1 MAEEVKEGLFKQ
13 LFYEDNTFSLTR
25 LIAFLGY
32 LTFMIG
38 SIYLLVN
45 NIDWGGYPVFA
56 TYTGAV
62 GAAVQTTNKYIN
74 SKYNSPTG
82 SYGSENTGSV
92 PSINEQS
99 NTKKQIDPNIG
110 SK

>member
-1 MAEEVKEGLFKQ
+1 MAEQNEGLFKQ
-13 LFYEDNTFSLTR
+13 LFYEDGTFSLTR

-38 SIYLLVN
+38 SLYLLIN

-62 GAAVQTTNKYIN
+62 GAAVQTTNKFIN
-74 SKYNSPTG
+74 SKYNSPVG
-82 SYGSENTGSV
+82 SYSDISSQTTEQTNTRKTFDPNTG
-92 PSINEQS
+92 
-99 NTKKQIDPNIG
+99 TK
-110 SK
+110 

>member
-1 MAEEVKEGLFKQ
+1 MAEQNEGLFKQ
-13 LFYEDNTFSLTR
+13 LFYECGTFSLTR

-38 SIYLLVN
+38 SLYLLIN

-62 GAAVQTTNKYIN
+62 GAAVQTTNKFIN
-74 SKYNSPTG
+74 SKYNSPAGAYIDLSDQTT
-82 SYGSENTGSV
+82 EQTNTRKTFDPNTG
-92 PSINEQS
+92 
-99 NTKKQIDPNIG
+99 TK
-110 SK
+110 

>member
-1 MAEEVKEGLFKQ
+1 MAEQNEGLFRQ
-13 LFYEDNTFSLTR
+13 LFYECGIFSLTR

-38 SIYLLVN
+38 SLYLLIN

-62 GAAVQTTNKYIN
+62 GAAVQTTNKFIN
-74 SKYNSPTG
+74 SKYNSPVG
-82 SYGSENTGSV
+82 SYVDLNGQTTEQTNTRKTFDPNTG
-92 PSINEQS
+92 
-99 NTKKQIDPNIG
+99 TK
-110 SK
+110 

>member
-1 MAEEVKEGLFKQ
+1 MAEQNEGLFRQ
-13 LFYEDNTFSLTR
+13 LFYECGIFSLTR

-38 SIYLLVN
+38 SLYLLIN

-62 GAAVQTTNKYIN
+62 GAAVQTTNKFIN
-74 SKYNSPTG
+74 SKYNSPVG
-82 SYGSENTGSV
+82 SYVDLSGQTTEQPNPRKTFDPNTG
-92 PSINEQS
+92 
-99 NTKKQIDPNIG
+99 TK
-110 SK
+110 

>member
-1 MAEEVKEGLFKQ
+1 MAEQNEGLFRQ
-13 LFYEDNTFSLTR
+13 LFYECGIFSLTR

-38 SIYLLVN
+38 SLYLLIN

-62 GAAVQTTNKYIN
+62 GAAVQTTNKFIN
-74 SKYNSPTG
+74 SKYNSPVG
-82 SYGSENTGSV
+82 SYADLSGQTTEQTNTRKTFDPNTG
-92 PSINEQS
+92 
-99 NTKKQIDPNIG
+99 TK
-110 SK
+110 

>member
-1 MAEEVKEGLFKQ
+1 MAKVKEGLFKQ
-13 LFYEDNTFSLTR
+13 LFYESGMFSLTR

-38 SIYLLVN
+38 SFYLLVN

-74 SKYNSPTG
+74 SKYNSPVGAYMYDTNG
-82 SYGSENTGSV
+82 S
-92 PSINEQS
+92 SINEQS

-110 SK
+110 TK

>member
-1 MAEEVKEGLFKQ
+1 MAEQNEGLFRQ
-13 LFYEDNTFSLTR
+13 LFYECGIFSLTR

-38 SIYLLVN
+38 SLYLLIN

-62 GAAVQTTNKYIN
+62 GAAVQTTNKFIN
-74 SKYNSPTG
+74 SKYNSPVG
-82 SYGSENTGSV
+82 SYVDLSGQTTEQTNTRKTFDPNTG
-92 PSINEQS
+92 
-99 NTKKQIDPNIG
+99 TK
-110 SK
+110 

>member
-1 MAEEVKEGLFKQ
+1 MAEQNGGLFKQ
-13 LFYEDNTFSLTR
+13 LFYECGIFSLTR

-38 SIYLLVN
+38 SLYLLIN

-62 GAAVQTTNKYIN
+62 GAAVQTTNKFIN
-74 SKYNSPTG
+74 SKYNSPVG
-82 SYGSENTGSV
+82 SYVDLSGQTTEQTNTRKTFDPNTG
-92 PSINEQS
+92 
-99 NTKKQIDPNIG
+99 TK
-110 SK
+110 

>member
-13 LFYEDNTFSLTR
+13 LFYEDDTFSLTR

-38 SIYLLVN
+38 SLYLLVN

-62 GAAVQTTNKYIN
+62 GAAMQTTNKYIN
-74 SKYNSPTG
+74 SKYNSEVGT
-82 SYGSENTGSV
+82 YKEKNDA
-92 PSINEQS
+92 E
-99 NTKKQIDPNIG
+99 
-110 SK
+110 

>member
-1 MAEEVKEGLFKQ
+1 MAEINEGLIRQ

-38 SIYLLVN
+38 SFYLLLN

-74 SKYNSPTG
+74 SKYNSPVG
-82 SYGSENTGSV
+82 SYGFDTNCCNT
-92 PSINEQS
+92 
-99 NTKKQIDPNIG
+99 
-110 SK
+110 

>member
-1 MAEEVKEGLFKQ
+1 MTEANEGLIKQ
-13 LFYEDNTFSLTR
+13 LFYEDGGFSLTR

-38 SIYLLVN
+38 SLYLLIN

-62 GAAVQTTNKYIN
+62 GAAVQTTNKFIN
-74 SKYNSPTG
+74 SKYNSPVG
-82 SYGSENTGSV
+82 SYSNGELSGAG
-92 PSINEQS
+92 INEQS
-99 NTKKQIDPNIG
+99 NTKKQFDPNIG
-110 SK
+110 TK

>member
-13 LFYEDNTFSLTR
+13 LFYEDDTFSLTR

-38 SIYLLVN
+38 SLYLLVN

-62 GAAVQTTNKYIN
+62 GAAMQTTNKYIN

-82 SYGSENTGSV
+82 SYGSETTVSV
-92 PSINEQS
+92 PSVNEQS

>member
-1 MAEEVKEGLFKQ
+1 MSEQNEGLFKQ
-13 LFYEDNTFSLTR
+13 LFYECGTFSLTR

-38 SIYLLVN
+38 SLYLLIN

-62 GAAVQTTNKYIN
+62 GAAVQTTNKFIN
-74 SKYNSPTG
+74 SKYNSPVG
-82 SYGSENTGSV
+82 SYVDLSDQTTEQTNTRKTFDPNTG
-92 PSINEQS
+92 
-99 NTKKQIDPNIG
+99 TK
-110 SK
+110 

>member
-1 MAEEVKEGLFKQ
+1 LAEVKEGLIRQ

-38 SIYLLVN
+38 SFYLLLN

-74 SKYNSPTG
+74 SKYNSPVG
-82 SYGSENTGSV
+82 SYGFDTNCCNT
-92 PSINEQS
+92 NEQS
-99 NTKKQIDPNIG
+99 NTKKQDPNIG
-110 SK
+110 TK

>member
-1 MAEEVKEGLFKQ
+1 LAEVKEGLCKQ
-13 LFYEDNTFSLTR
+13 LFYEDNMFSLTR

-38 SIYLLVN
+38 SFYLLLN

-74 SKYNSPTG
+74 SKYNSPVG
-82 SYGSENTGSV
+82 SYGFGTNCCDT
-92 PSINEQS
+92 NEQS
-99 NTKKQIDPNIG
+99 NTKKQDPNIG
-110 SK
+110 TK

>member
-1 MAEEVKEGLFKQ
+1 MAEVKEGLIRKS
-13 LFYEDNTFSLTR
+13 FYEDNTFSLTR
-25 LIAFLGY
+25 LIAFMGY

-38 SIYLLVN
+38 SFYLLIN

-74 SKYNSPTG
+74 SKYNSPVG
-82 SYGSENTGSV
+82 SYGFDTNCCNT
-92 PSINEQS
+92 NEQS
-99 NTKKQIDPNIG
+99 NTKKQDHNIG
-110 SK
+110 TK